1 MATRVILL
9 MGSIILAAS
18 LSRPLLAQ
26 EVDPTQMAMGYS
38 QAVTANIA
46 TMGQYSWQ
54 QRIEVVKDGEVVWI
68 DLYQVRFDAEGKL
81 QKNLVNHDVQVG
93 KKKRIRGKVQSDKL
107 GGLEDA
113 VGNLENMT
121 RAYATASAGEVLDFF
136 LSAQISRAADYD
148 DTSLVQ
154 GGNFLAD
161 GDQVSLWVDNER
173 LLPVKM
179 ILGVA
184 ADGKP
189 VNVEVDYR
197 HLRDGPLVMD
207 HILME
212 LPEDNLTVKYENFDY
227 LLQQ

>member
-1 MATRVILL
+1 MTTRVTLL
-9 MGSIILAAS
+9 MGFIILGAS
-18 LSRPLLAQ
+18 LSRPLSAQ

-54 QRIEVVKDGEVVWI
+54 QRIEVVKDGEVLWI
-68 DLYQVRFDAEGKL
+68 DLYQVRFDSEGKL
-81 QKNLVNHDVQVG
+81 QKTLVNHDVQVG
-93 KKKRIRGKVQSDKL
+93 QKKRIRGKAQSDKL
-107 GGLEDA
+107 AGLEEA

-121 RAYATASAGEVLDFF
+121 RAYATASAGNLLDFF
-136 LSAQISRAADYD
+136 LIAQISPAANYD

-154 GGNFLAD
+154 GGNLLAE

-179 ILGVA
+179 SLGVA

-197 HLRDGPLVMD
+197 HLRDGPFVMD

-227 LLQQ
+227 RLQQ